1 MIYQVWRT
9 FKTRKRDR
17 QKKIKMSDLN
27 VRPLLNLLE
36 AMIDLAA
43 PKVNVKP
50 GGYTE
55 EIFLNLTPEQKEEF
69 ECSIW

>member
-1 MIYQVWRT
+1 
-9 FKTRKRDR
+9 
-17 QKKIKMSDLN
+17 MSDLN

>member
-1 MIYQVWRT
+1 
-9 FKTRKRDR
+9 
-17 QKKIKMSDLN
+17 MSDLN
-27 VRPLLNLLE
+27 VRPLLSLLE

-50 GGYTE
+50 GGYSE
-55 EIFLNLTPEQKEEF
+55 DLFLSLTPEQKEEF